1 VRPIRTGKYFR
12 NIFHI
17 GKLSQDSQHSQSS
30 EKFSSVVCNGSWGS
44 DGISGSSNSW
54 GSNSRGSLDM
64 VRVGDDWGSNGLLD
78 DWLTLDWDRDM
89 NIVWGINMDWG
100 WDLDDLFGVER
111 SIIRG
116 IIRLVDKDGLLDIV
130 DLSLGLDNWGVDG
143 LGSLQDS
150 WDSNWKMWGSGL
162 KDSGVVSGD
171 IAGLSIVNLLGHN
184 WSWLVHSC
192 HTLSLGN
199 CGVWSWGSW
208 GNIVDGVGDNS
219 TSGVV
224 LRSISWDGCWGS
236 SSNCGHSWGG
246 NSIVRWSAIGTSK
259 NKSESHK
266 RFHDARYP
274 LLSC

>member
-1 VRPIRTGKYFR
+1 
-12 NIFHI
+12 
-17 GKLSQDSQHSQSS
+17 
-30 EKFSSVVCNGSWGS
+30 
-44 DGISGSSNSW
+44 
-54 GSNSRGSLDM
+54 
-64 VRVGDDWGSNGLLD
+64 
-78 DWLTLDWDRDM
+78 M
-89 NIVWGINMDWG
+89 NIVWGSNMDWG

-162 KDSGVVSGD
+162 KDSGVVTGD

-192 HTLSLGN
+192 HTLSLG
-199 CGVWSWGSW
+199 
-208 GNIVDGVGDNS
+208 
-219 TSGVV
+219 
-224 LRSISWDGCWGS
+224 
-236 SSNCGHSWGG
+236 NCGHSWGG

-266 RFHDARYP
+266 RFHDA
-274 LLSC
+274 

>member
-1 VRPIRTGKYFR
+1 M
-12 NIFHI
+12 FHI
-17 GKLSQDSQHSQSS
+17 GKLSQ
-30 EKFSSVVCNGSWGS
+30 
-44 DGISGSSNSW
+44 NSW

-162 KDSGVVSGD
+162 KDSGVVSGH
-171 IAGLSIVNLLGHN
+171 IAGLSIVKLVGAQLSHPQPGKLWCMELGQ
-184 WSWLVHSC
+184 LGQHS
-192 HTLSLGN
+192 
-199 CGVWSWGSW
+199 
-208 GNIVDGVGDNS
+208 
-219 TSGVV
+219 
-224 LRSISWDGCWGS
+224 
-236 SSNCGHSWGG
+236 
-246 NSIVRWSAIGTSK
+246 
-259 NKSESHK
+259 
-266 RFHDARYP
+266 
-274 LLSC
+274 